1 MRPALSVN
9 LSPRHF
15 AVDGFAKRVKQ
26 VILSHVDFDP
36 SELTIEIAKYGSR
49 HWAVFVDGRLLCVT
63 VYKKGALA
71 VRDALLHVGLKAGQA
86 RNSD

>member
-1 MRPALSVN
+1 M
-9 LSPRHF
+9 
-15 AVDGFAKRVKQ
+15 
-26 VILSHVDFDP
+26 